1 MDMVKKK
8 VTRRTSLGRGLLLAI
23 LSFSI
28 FVAFTAWA
36 TPTFA
41 AEDCSG
47 PGNTLPAGAPP
58 GTYCCQDPD
67 GLALFCLESVFG
79 NVLKGVLVLVGLLS
93 FLFII
98 KGGLNYT
105 MAGGDMKAIDAARKT
120 LTWAVIGLGFAIA
133 AFAAMKLLS
142 DTFGANI
149 LRFDIPTP

>member
-1 MDMVKKK
+1 MEIIKKK
-8 VTRRTSLGRGLLLAI
+8 MAKRASLWGVLLLLAVV
-23 LSFSI
+23 LVTVG
-28 FVAFTAWA
+28 FVSVRPAYAV
-36 TPTFA
+36 
-41 AEDCSG
+41 DC
-47 PGNTLPAGAPP
+47 T
-58 GTYCCQDPD
+58 DPD
-67 GLALFCLESVFG
+67 DLALNCLEGIFG
-79 NVLKGVLVLVGLLS
+79 NVLKGVLALVGLLS

-149 LRFDIPTP
+149 LRFDIPPP